1 MANELPIPLNLTL
14 TIHSEQIDSSDL
26 DRLARSLRRELLDL
40 DVEKVDFLT
49 PGEAPPGSK
58 SAEALT
64 LGTLVVTTLP
74 VFVPKLI
81 EFLQSWVIRA
91 EDRKVKIKSQVGDR
105 SIELE
110 YSPKAI
116 GPEELKT
123 LINTLS
129 VSLEEKSTDD

>member
-1 MANELPIPLNLTL
+1 MANELPIPLNFTL

>member
-81 EFLQSWVIRA
+81 EFLQSWVTRA

>member
-26 DRLARSLRRELLDL
+26 DRLTRSLRRELLDL
-40 DVEKVDFLT
+40 DVEKVEFLT